1 MIEELHQPS
10 NAQLLLK
17 SIVETIKATAPVLA
31 EVVKQGVRE
40 GIYNIRQNS
49 FAWLNYGQWP

>member
-17 SIVETIKATAPVLA
+17 SIVKTIKATAPVLA
-31 EVVKQGVRE
+31 EVKQGVRE
-40 GIYNIRQNS
+40 EIYNI
-49 FAWLNYGQWP
+49 

>member
-10 NAQLLLK
+10 NAQLILK
-17 SIVETIKATAPVLA
+17 RIVVTIKATAPVLA

-40 GIYNIRQNS
+40 GIYN
-49 FAWLNYGQWP
+49 F

>member
-17 SIVETIKATAPVLA
+17 SIVKTIKATAPVLA

-40 GIYNIRQNS
+40 EIYNI
-49 FAWLNYGQWP
+49 